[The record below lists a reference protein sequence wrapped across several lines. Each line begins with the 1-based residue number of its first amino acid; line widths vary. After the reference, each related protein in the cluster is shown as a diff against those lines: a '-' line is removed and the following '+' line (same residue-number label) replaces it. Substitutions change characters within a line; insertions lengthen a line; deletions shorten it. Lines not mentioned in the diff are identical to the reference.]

1 MVSDESD
8 GLVHRQPALARD
20 PLPQRLAG
28 EVGHDAV
35 EEAARVA
42 RVVQR
47 QDVGVVERRGGP
59 DLSGEAIRTQER
71 GGWRRALRWFR
82 PWRDQGGGSLV
93 FGVALSYIW
102 AVIRDHS
109 ALASP
114 LALAAPQVTK
124 AEVCGPTAQQLPSC
138 SFS

>member
-28 EVGHDAV
+28 DVGPDAV

-47 QDVGVVERRGGP
+47 QDVGWLSAAAVLISRVKRSGPGAWWMETWPTLVPYGG
-59 DLSGEAIRTQER
+59 
-71 GGWRRALRWFR
+71 
-82 PWRDQGGGSLV
+82 RDQRGGSLV

-114 LALAAPQVTK
+114 LRS
-124 AEVCGPTAQQLPSC
+124 LPRR
-138 SFS
+138 